1 MTTPANII
9 IQQLNVPIGTFVD
22 KDGKTVLV
30 YATQEWRR
38 PLEQMAKLVN
48 QLQAR
53 ITALG
58 G

>member
-1 MTTPANII
+1 MTAPNII
-9 IQQLNVPIGTFVD
+9 IQQLAVPIATFTD
-22 KDGKTVLV
+22 KDGKAVLV

-38 PLEQMAKLVN
+38 PLEQMAQLVN